1 MPAVLLKQDQ
11 SINEGTDR
19 STVTELWHVYDI
31 LGWTDVN
38 TVAAVFS
45 QIPRNLDS
53 AHPDIPEATC
63 RNRVVRR
70 RWTNRKA
77 TAAPN
82 SETYWQALVAV
93 YFDSSGRDTV
103 FNPRSR
109 SIQNFIEN
117 IQIPYWYKV
126 ADGGIPYKKGF
137 INSERTRIRRIETR
151 HPRTGQV
158 TDGAI
163 NSIFAQVGSVYS
175 FGTGT
180 GPIID
185 PVPNAGTPY
194 LFKGPQIV
202 TLANG
207 LTRIQYVF
215 DTTCRILSIPQGSL
229 ASEIPILRVPA
240 LDYLDEYATHDKIGT
255 GLNPPPPE
263 VVVSHWY
270 NRFPEGTGIPFL

>member
-53 AHPDIPEATC
+53 AHPDIPEAIC

-70 RWTNRKA
+70 RWTNRKVTA
-77 TAAPN
+77 TPN
-82 SETYWQALVAV
+82 NETYWQALVAV

-117 IQIPYWYKV
+117 IQIPYWHEV
-126 ADGGIPYKKGF
+126 APNANLFKKSY

-163 NSIFAQVGSVYS
+163 NSIFAQVGAVYS

-215 DTTCRILSIPQGSL
+215 DTTCRILPTPQGSL
-229 ASEIPILRVPA
+229 ASEIPFLRVPG
-240 LDYLDEYATHDKIGT
+240 LDYLDEYAPHEGQFQN
-255 GLNPPPPE
+255 GEPPA
-263 VVVSHWY
+263 VLVSHWY